1 MKVFGIGLSRT
12 GTSSL
17 ACALADVGLHAY
29 HYPEN
34 RELIDSV
41 DAATDTPVAAWFRE
55 LDVAYPG
62 AKFILT
68 QRYLPDWLDSCEV
81 FWKENAGN
89 FDEFAWKIHR
99 QLYGREDFDRLA
111 FANAYSRH
119 RTDVL
124 NHFSGRDQDL
134 LLMDICDG
142 DGWEQ
147 LCPFLGLDIPS
158 TPFPRRNTRVAIGSD
173 FVYDC
178 PPRTQALAES
188 PPPSTPRDGLE
199 QTSAG

>member
-17 ACALADVGLHAY
+17 ACALADLGLHAL
-29 HYPEN
+29 HYPWS
-34 RELIDSV
+34 REQIDTV

-55 LDVAYPG
+55 LDAAYPG

-68 QRYLPDWLDSCEV
+68 QRNLPDWLDSCET
-81 FWKENAGN
+81 FWQKASGN
-89 FDEFAWKIHR
+89 FDGFPSSIHR

-111 FANAYSRH
+111 FAMAYSRH
-119 RTDVL
+119 QSEVL
-124 NHFSGRDQDL
+124 NHFSGRERDL
-134 LLMDICDG
+134 LLMDVCDG

-158 TPFPRRNTRVAIGSD
+158 TAFPRRNTRAAIGHD
-173 FVYDC
+173 WVNDC
-178 PPRTQALAES
+178 PPKNDARAHRHS
-188 PPPSTPRDGLE
+188 
-199 QTSAG
+199 